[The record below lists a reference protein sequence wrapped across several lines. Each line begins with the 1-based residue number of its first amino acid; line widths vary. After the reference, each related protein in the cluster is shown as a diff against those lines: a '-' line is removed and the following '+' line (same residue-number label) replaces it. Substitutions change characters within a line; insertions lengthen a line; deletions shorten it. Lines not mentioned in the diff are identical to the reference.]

1 VKKSIYRKEYKYF
14 IEVLVEFRNKAGLLQ
29 TDLAEKLNVH
39 QSYISKIETGQR
51 RVDII
56 ELREICSYL
65 NTNLVE
71 FTKQIEKKIR
81 TSKVTY

>member
-14 IEVLVEFRNKAGLLQ
+14 VEVLIEFRNKAGLLQ
-29 TDLAEKLNVH
+29 IDLAKMLNVH
-39 QSYISKIETGQR
+39 QSYVSKIETGQR

-65 NTNLVE
+65 NTNLIE
-71 FTKQIEKKIR
+71 FTKQLEKKIKA
-81 TSKVTY
+81 S

>member
-14 IEVLVEFRNKAGLLQ
+14 VEVLIEFRNKAGLLQ
-29 TDLAEKLNVH
+29 IDLAKMLNVH

-56 ELREICSYL
+56 ELREICYYV
-65 NTNLVE
+65 NTNLLE
-71 FTKQIEKKIR
+71 FTKELENKIKA
-81 TSKVTY
+81 SNN